1 VDKSWQ
7 VTKDF
12 KLSAYLDIYNAYNQA
27 NVEGVSYNYNQTLST
42 NATGIP
48 FLPSIG
54 MRGEL

>member
-1 VDKSWQ
+1 
-7 VTKDF
+7 VTKEF

-42 NATGIP
+42 NASGIP